1 MIPNILNEL
10 VNDLKNNTLLASE
23 NINGEG
29 RHGSLIDEGNIV
41 NFLEKHAKWGKYV
54 KDVKARGFGDFILT
68 YDNVTYVINIKST
81 NGSTDN
87 ATSKIGFLW
96 AFTDIPYDEMPK
108 SISLKKWEY
117 LMRSRKCSDNNRDY
131 WFLVFDKK
139 DMNNIF
145 IRGCKQIV
153 NWSHNPTNLLQIN
166 WKKEW
171 NTDYPNYTFEQSWD
185 NVYNGMKACI
195 FKNLENLPWVVDLI
209 IKDNDKINN
218 G

>member
-1 MIPNILNEL
+1 MIPDILNKL
-10 VNDLKNNTLLASE
+10 VDDLKHNTLLASE

-41 NFLEKHAKWGKYV
+41 NFLKTHPTWSKYV
-54 KDVKARGFGDFILT
+54 KDVKARGFGDFILVC
-68 YDNVTYVINIKST
+68 DNNIYVINIKST

-96 AFTDIPYDEMPK
+96 AFTNMLYEEMPK
-108 SISLKKWEY
+108 SVSLKKWEY
-117 LMRSRKCSDNNRDY
+117 LMKSRRHPDNNRDY

-139 DMNNIF
+139 NMNNIF

-153 NWSHNPTNLLQIN
+153 NWYHNPTNLLQIN

-171 NTDYPNYTFEQSWD
+171 NTAYPNYTFEQSWD
-185 NVYNGMKACI
+185 NVYNGMKRCI
-195 FKNLENLPWVVDLI
+195 LKNLENLPWVDGLI
-209 IKDNDKINN
+209 MNDDNK
-218 G
+218 